1 MYSALYLHS
10 SVSYYRS
17 CAALLSDYIVS
28 EGKKEVLQILQTF
41 DKNVDDIS
49 VVGEDVY
56 LHNLLSGSMPLF
68 AYGSGMQKAV
78 FLTIAIIYCKN
89 GVILV
94 DEIDNAIE
102 KALQQ
107 YKGDYLSNVEIEYH
121 TIRFLPLFSHSKWI
135 IKGDV
140 MSFAP
145 NP

>member
-1 MYSALYLHS
+1 MIKNKIIFGLML
-10 SVSYYRS
+10 
-17 CAALLSDYIVS
+17 LLSACTTS
-28 EGKKEVLQILQTF
+28 EGRYGILTSRPTPLKYFEQNNHIIKEQITTSTSEGWFLF
-41 DKNVDDIS
+41 IPF
-49 VVGEDVY
+49 GETPK
-56 LHNLLSGSMPLF
+56 L
-68 AYGSGMQKAV
+68 
-78 FLTIAIIYCKN
+78 
-89 GVILV
+89 
-94 DEIDNAIE
+94 DNAIE